1 MSQSN
6 VQETTVNSPIADLT
20 YRNYDGPITSHT
32 FRWWVV
38 ALSVLRTNLKKPGF
52 WINGALIVLIFLF
65 QALLFF
71 FSNNVASRI
80 GGGGAPGDAPQKL
93 MSYGTTAYQAIS
105 ATSLLVT
112 IAALIVGSG
121 SIAAD
126 NRANALLVYLSK
138 PITKGDYLLGKWMGV
153 FMLLAGM
160 VVLPTILLWVFY
172 ATTYADEGFF
182 KQEPWLWAKLLGASL
197 ISPVINTS
205 LMIGFSA
212 CTKNARLAGSLFA
225 AFTFILLTV
234 SNTAGFLMFR
244 NATLDQDLGAGKA
257 VVRRAIT
264 VQHISVRGVADGL
277 SMELLD
283 VDPKKV
289 MAGGPKKL
297 RRRLQAPYPLPLVGI
312 GLLMI
317 ILPIGIARAKIRA
330 VEVVSG

>member
-1 MSQSN
+1 
-6 VQETTVNSPIADLT
+6 
-20 YRNYDGPITSHT
+20 
-32 FRWWVV
+32 
-38 ALSVLRTNLKKPGF
+38 VLRTNLKKPGF

-71 FSNNVASRI
+71 FSNNVAARI

-126 NRANALLVYLSK
+126 NRANALLV
-138 PITKGDYLLGKWMGV
+138 TKGDYLLGKWMGV

-182 KQEPWLWAKLLGASL
+182 KQEPWLWAKMLATSL

-277 SMELLD
+277 SMELLN
-283 VDPKKV
+283 VDPKKL

-297 RRRLQAPYPLPLVGI
+297 RRRMQAPYPLPLVGI

-317 ILPIGIARAKIRA
+317 TLPIGIARAKIRA

>member
-1 MSQSN
+1 
-6 VQETTVNSPIADLT
+6 
-20 YRNYDGPITSHT
+20 
-32 FRWWVV
+32 
-38 ALSVLRTNLKKPGF
+38 
-52 WINGALIVLIFLF
+52 
-65 QALLFF
+65 
-71 FSNNVASRI
+71 
-80 GGGGAPGDAPQKL
+80 

-277 SMELLD
+277 SMELLG